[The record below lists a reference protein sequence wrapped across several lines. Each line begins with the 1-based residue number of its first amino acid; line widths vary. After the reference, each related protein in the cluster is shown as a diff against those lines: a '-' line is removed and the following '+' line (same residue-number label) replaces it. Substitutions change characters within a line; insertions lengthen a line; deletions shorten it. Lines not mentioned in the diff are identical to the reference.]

1 MAITHFCCP
10 QWGEAFAITPDAWG
24 RAVACP
30 LCGRAMRIPAAQAE
44 VNRGVEPSP
53 PEPPQMPES
62 THESANV
69 SVGDSHE
76 ESPPLP
82 APMAPLRVPPPPV
95 EDNDLGQ
102 AQNQTTASLP
112 EDPGEQHETIKVED
126 RPRTIVYKGR
136 TIELRKVSPE
146 EKRRRRWRRR
156 IILWMIGGGVLIYFL
171 LRGAGKI

>member
-10 QWGEAFAITPDAWG
+10 HCGEAFAITPDAWG

-30 LCGRAMRIPAAQAE
+30 LCGRAMRIPAAEAD
-44 VNRGVEPSP
+44 VNRSMESPSP
-53 PEPPQMPES
+53 ELPES
-62 THESANV
+62 AGGSTAGSG
-69 SVGDSHE
+69 GDSRE
-76 ESPPLP
+76 ESLPLP
-82 APMAPLRVPPPPV
+82 DPMAPLRVPPRSAAETV
-95 EDNDLGQ
+95 LGQ
-102 AQNQTTASLP
+102 AENEITGPLT
-112 EDPGEQHETIKVED
+112 EDPEETPEAIKVED

-156 IILWMIGGGVLIYFL
+156 IILWMISGGVLIYFL

>member
-10 QWGEAFAITPDAWG
+10 HCGEAFAITPDAWG

-30 LCGRAMRIPAAQAE
+30 LCGRAMRIPAAEAD
-44 VNRGVEPSP
+44 VNRSMAPPPSEAP
-53 PEPPQMPES
+53 KPSDES
-62 THESANV
+62 TAGSGGDASGESLA
-69 SVGDSHE
+69 
-76 ESPPLP
+76 LP
-82 APMAPLRVPPPPV
+82 DPMAPLRVPPQPAAETV
-95 EDNDLGQ
+95 LGQ
-102 AQNQTTASLP
+102 AEDEIIGPLT
-112 EDPGEQHETIKVED
+112 EDPEETPEAIKVED